1 MEYSEGSSNSSN
13 HYANLLTTVSQLRSD
28 LERTVVKMNTLDEQ
42 NQSLQGSYQRVKEE
56 LIETRKKYNEAR
68 ENYMSTA
75 AEKLDAQ
82 RKSETFIENIKYQ
95 LSEKTKE
102 FEQHRDKY
110 TPQDIEYIRIQVQEE
125 IEVTHKQKVQFLE
138 NEIEKQKEQFFT
150 SRRELERNKMEFETV
165 SQNQK
170 REMVSQRDDLEATI
184 HSLRRQVSDLQLKEY
199 QPEKDDQLRAQRVRS
214 HELEVLLKAVQDEL
228 SELRKERDTSLHNA
242 EVARSRHEESYL
254 ELRGKLTLCDADKQ
268 ALESRLAS
276 SQNSLISAE
285 AQLRSKRQ
293 NADDVERQLRQT
305 KNLLEERELTNKSLL
320 QSASDDLEKLQTSF
334 DVDREEMKQTIELL
348 ESRLIEREEATRRC
362 QRDMAEVQLRAEG
375 MVAEQRKTY
384 HNQLLE
390 ARQRIDTLELS
401 ALEAIEAKKLHD
413 SQHNQALDQYQTETS
428 GLRSDVTRLQRE
440 KEILHGQL
448 RSLEQKFASEK
459 QRGVESKRI
468 SEEIQRTLKIRMK
481 TMEAERN
488 AVTKKLMKSHHTVDD
503 LQLTMEKLK
512 ASHEKHIE
520 AIQREDEQRYEDLGK
535 TYRSKLEDMK
545 SKVKKAV
552 HRERKRGDNYKD
564 HALVAQRREKAL
576 TGAALAAA
584 SSSSAPG
591 RDQYT
596 EQVST
601 APF

>member
-13 HYANLLTTVSQLRSD
+13 HYANLLATVSQLRSD
-28 LERTVVKMNTLDEQ
+28 LERTVVKMNSLDDQ
-42 NQSLQGSYQRVKEE
+42 NQSLQVNYQRVKEE
-56 LIETRKKYNEAR
+56 LIDTRKKYIEAR
-68 ENYMSTA
+68 ENYMRTA
-75 AEKLDAQ
+75 AEKLETQ

-125 IEVTHKQKVQFLE
+125 LEVNHKQKIQFLE
-138 NEIEKQKEQFFT
+138 SEIEKQKEQFFT

-170 REMVSQRDDLEATI
+170 REMVSQRDDMDATI
-184 HSLRRQVSDLQLKEY
+184 HSLRRQISDLQLKEY
-199 QPEKDDQLRAQRVRS
+199 QPEKDEKLRAQRVRT
-214 HELEVLLKAVQDEL
+214 HEVEVLLKAVQDEL

-242 EVARSRHEESYL
+242 EVSRSRHEESYL
-254 ELRGKLTLCDADKQ
+254 ELRGKLTLSDADKQ

-305 KNLLEERELTNKSLL
+305 KILLEERELTYKSLL
-320 QSASDDLEKLQTSF
+320 QSAADDTEKLQVSF
-334 DVDREEMKQTIELL
+334 DVDREEMKSTIELL
-348 ESRLIEREEATRRC
+348 ESRLLEREEVARRL
-362 QRDMAEVQLRAEG
+362 QRDMTEVQLRTEG
-375 MVAEQRKTY
+375 MMAEQRKTY

-390 ARQRIDTLELS
+390 ARQRIDSLELN
-401 ALEAIEAKKLHD
+401 ALESIEAKKLHD
-413 SQHNQALDQYQTETS
+413 SQHAQALDQYQTETG

-448 RSLEQKFASEK
+448 RSVEQKYASEK
-459 QRGVESKRI
+459 QRGVESKRAA
-468 SEEIQRTLKIRMK
+468 EEIQRTLKIRMK
-481 TMEAERN
+481 TLEAERN
-488 AVTKKLMKSHHTVDD
+488 AVAKKLLHSQHQVEDMQEN
-503 LQLTMEKLK
+503 LEKLK
-512 ASHEKHIE
+512 VSHEKSLDSM
-520 AIQREDEQRYEDLGK
+520 QREDEQRYEELGK
-535 TYRSKLEDMK
+535 TYRHKLEDMK

-552 HRERKRGDNYKD
+552 HRERKRGDAYKD
-564 HALVAQRREKAL
+564 HALIAQRWEKAL

-584 SSSSAPG
+584 SSSSSSG
-591 RDQYT
+591 RDVLA